1 MCNVY
6 VAYSSGRRCVACRR
20 VKFSS
25 TRIGLYGPS
34 GEPLPASPYRL
45 VGWALY
51 FAIEAYGSLSV
62 LRLVESAVHP
72 I

>member
-1 MCNVY
+1 MLA
-6 VAYSSGRRCVACRR
+6 VAFGLLGACL
-20 VKFSS
+20 SS

-62 LRLVESAVHP
+62 S
-72 I
+72 